1 MPQPSLAE
9 VEATVKHV
17 AARLGEPTGLPTFG
31 YTVDGGHPHVEVDG
45 RGYHYV
51 SVERGQEQRRD
62 TTATL
67 DELLYWIFRDATFGI
82 AVAYELAHRVAGQDF
97 RRILFARQVELI
109 SRLDPRWRER
119 CADEQREIL
128 RKHPFDDL
136 SDIRVDYCVELR
148 RQGHDDAAAWAMACE
163 RYPLPP
169 AEG

>member
-1 MPQPSLAE
+1 MSLLSLAE
-9 VEATVKHV
+9 VEAAVKHV

-31 YTVDGGHPHVEVDG
+31 DSVDGGHPHVEVDG

-51 SVERGQEQRRD
+51 VVERGQEQRRD
-62 TTATL
+62 TTASL

-97 RRILFARQVELI
+97 RRILFARQVELVT
-109 SRLDPRWRER
+109 RLDPRWGER
-119 CADEQREIL
+119 CAGEQQQIL

-136 SDIRVDYCVELR
+136 ADVRVDYCVELR
-148 RQGHDDAAAWAMACE
+148 RRGHGDAAAWAMACD
-163 RYPLPP
+163 RYPLPA